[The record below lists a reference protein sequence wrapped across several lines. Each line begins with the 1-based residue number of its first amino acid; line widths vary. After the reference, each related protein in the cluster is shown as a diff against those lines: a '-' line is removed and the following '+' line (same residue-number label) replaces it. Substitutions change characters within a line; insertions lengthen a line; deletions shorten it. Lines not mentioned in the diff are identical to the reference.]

1 MALLRALRRALP
13 ALSSPA
19 AVLPRRAP
27 HPLPP
32 PPAPRRFLDPIGLR
46 SFSAAAATA
55 SQAPPMG
62 ATLFG
67 GLMDTRFP
75 KRRPGFANRRK
86 RASLR
91 PKGPYYWVKCKPD
104 EPIPVSQPN
113 QGSVRGRK
121 EKKRIKQRKDF
132 IMVNALCILYS
143 RYCRFTVDLLLRY
156 SVLCYAEKKKR
167 RAQYSAAVKRKE
179 AERTERKMAAVAR
192 ERAWAARLIE
202 LKQIEE
208 DVKAVMA

>member
-1 MALLRALRRALP
+1 MALLRALQRALP
-13 ALSSPA
+13 PVSSPA
-19 AVLPRRAP
+19 AAMLRRAP

-32 PPAPRRFLDPIGLR
+32 LPPPLRLLDPIRLR
-46 SFSAAAATA
+46 PFSAAATA

-62 ATLFG
+62 ASLFG
-67 GLMDTRFP
+67 GLMETRFP

-91 PKGPYYWVKCKPD
+91 PKGPYYWVKCNPE
-104 EPIPVSQPN
+104 EPIPTSQPN
-113 QGSVRGRK
+113 KGSVQGRK

-132 IMVNALCILYS
+132 IM
-143 RYCRFTVDLLLRY
+143 
-156 SVLCYAEKKKR
+156 AEKKKR

-192 ERAWAARLIE
+192 DRAWAERLIE
-202 LKQIEE
+202 LKQLEE
-208 DVKAVMA
+208 EKKAAVA

>member
-1 MALLRALRRALP
+1 MALLRALQRALP
-13 ALSSPA
+13 PLSSPA
-19 AVLPRRAP
+19 AALLRRAP

-32 PPAPRRFLDPIGLR
+32 LPSPLRLLDPIRLR
-46 SFSAAAATA
+46 PFSAAATA

-62 ATLFG
+62 ASLFG

-91 PKGPYYWVKCKPD
+91 PKGPYYWVKCNPG
-104 EPIPVSQPN
+104 EPIPTSQPN
-113 QGSVRGRK
+113 KGSVQGRK

-132 IMVNALCILYS
+132 IM
-143 RYCRFTVDLLLRY
+143 
-156 SVLCYAEKKKR
+156 AEKKKR

-192 ERAWAARLIE
+192 DRAWAERLIE
-202 LKQIEE
+202 LKQLEE
-208 DVKAVMA
+208 EKKAAMA

>member
-13 ALSSPA
+13 PLSSPA
-19 AVLPRRAP
+19 AALLRHTP

-32 PPAPRRFLDPIGLR
+32 PPARLWLLDPIGFR
-46 SFSAAAATA
+46 PFSAAATA
-55 SQAPPMG
+55 SQAPAMG

-67 GLMDTRFP
+67 GLMNTRFP

-91 PKGPYYWVKCKPD
+91 PKGPYYWVKCNPE
-104 EPIPVSQPN
+104 EPIPTSQPN
-113 QGSVRGRK
+113 KGSVQGRK

-132 IMVNALCILYS
+132 IM
-143 RYCRFTVDLLLRY
+143 
-156 SVLCYAEKKKR
+156 AEKKKR

-192 ERAWAARLIE
+192 DRAWTERLIE
-202 LKQIEE
+202 LKQLEE
-208 DVKAVMA
+208 EKKAAMA

>member
-1 MALLRALRRALP
+1 MALLRALQRALP
-13 ALSSPA
+13 PLSSPA
-19 AVLPRRAP
+19 AAAILRRTP

-32 PPAPRRFLDPIGLR
+32 LPTPLRLLDPIRLR
-46 SFSAAAATA
+46 PFSAAATA

-62 ATLFG
+62 ASLFG
-67 GLMDTRFP
+67 GLMETRFP

-91 PKGPYYWVKCKPD
+91 PKGPYYWVKCNPE
-104 EPIPVSQPN
+104 EPIPTSQPN
-113 QGSVRGRK
+113 KGSVQGRK

-132 IMVNALCILYS
+132 IM
-143 RYCRFTVDLLLRY
+143 
-156 SVLCYAEKKKR
+156 AEKKKR

-192 ERAWAARLIE
+192 DRAWAERLIE

-208 DVKAVMA
+208 EKKAAMA

>member
-1 MALLRALRRALP
+1 
-13 ALSSPA
+13 
-19 AVLPRRAP
+19 
-27 HPLPP
+27 
-32 PPAPRRFLDPIGLR
+32 
-46 SFSAAAATA
+46 
-55 SQAPPMG
+55 MG

-132 IMVNALCILYS
+132 I
-143 RYCRFTVDLLLRY
+143 T
-156 SVLCYAEKKKR
+156 AEKKKR